1 MKRYFFCNVQPK
13 WNTGDWSNCTAL
25 DAGGEGSG
33 EGSGDGAGGEVVVA
47 DASGSGECPGYMFR
61 NVFCDQ
67 VIKSL

>member
-1 MKRYFFCNVQPK
+1 MISQPK

-33 EGSGDGAGGEVVVA
+33 DGGSGDGAGADVVIA
-47 DASGSGECPGYMFR
+47 DGGAGNGECPGYMFR

-67 VIKSL
+67 VRTE

>member
-1 MKRYFFCNVQPK
+1 VILKPK

-33 EGSGDGAGGEVVVA
+33 DGSGDGAEADVVIA
-47 DASGSGECPGYMFR
+47 EGATGSGECPGYMFR

-67 VIKSL
+67 VRLY